1 MLGKL
6 LKGETFMKLKTALNK
21 IKKHLKGEDYVLE
34 KNYGDQGINGD
45 LVIYYQ
51 NYIVSMTIQ
60 KDWKMDLPEDLDQ
73 CERAGT
79 EEEFMKYG
87 NVSLFHKR
95 RENDHSDL
103 MTDYFAGS
111 FYDNLS
117 QTLES
122 LKRSEGKYP
131 AGTLIRF
138 RPTKRMQ
145 RWGCANELGIV
156 TKSHGKIYDIVM
168 TKSNVEQTY
177 ISERDIQPA
186 Y

>member
-1 MLGKL
+1 
-6 LKGETFMKLKTALNK
+6 MKLKTALNK

-34 KNYGDQGINGD
+34 KNYRDQGINGE

-51 NYIVSMTIQ
+51 NYIVSMSIQ
-60 KDWKMDLPEDLDQ
+60 KNWKMDLPEDLDQ
-73 CERAGT
+73 WQRCT

-87 NVSLFHKR
+87 TVSLFHKR
-95 RENDHSDL
+95 REDDRSDL

-111 FYDNLS
+111 YYDNLS
-117 QTLES
+117 QVLES

-156 TKSHGKIYDIVM
+156 TKSYGKVYNIVM

>member
-1 MLGKL
+1 
-6 LKGETFMKLKTALNK
+6 MKLKTALNK

-34 KNYGDQGINGD
+34 KNYRDQGINGE

-51 NYIVSMTIQ
+51 NYIVSMSIQ
-60 KDWKMDLPEDLDQ
+60 KNWKMDLPQDLDQ
-73 CERAGT
+73 WQRCT

-87 NVSLFHKR
+87 TVSLFHKR
-95 RENDHSDL
+95 REDDRSDL

-111 FYDNLS
+111 YYDNLS
-117 QTLES
+117 QVLES

-156 TKSHGKIYDIVM
+156 TKSYGKVYNIVM

>member
-34 KNYGDQGINGD
+34 KNYRDQGINGE

-51 NYIVSMTIQ
+51 NYIVSMSIQ
-60 KDWKMDLPEDLDQ
+60 KNWKMDLPEDLDQ
-73 CERAGT
+73 WQRCT

-87 NVSLFHKR
+87 TVSLFHKR
-95 RENDHSDL
+95 REDDRSDL

-111 FYDNLS
+111 YYDNLS
-117 QTLES
+117 QVLES

-156 TKSHGKIYDIVM
+156 TKSYGKVYNIVM

>member
-1 MLGKL
+1 
-6 LKGETFMKLKTALNK
+6 MKLKTALNK

-34 KNYGDQGINGD
+34 KNYRDQGINGE

-51 NYIVSMTIQ
+51 NYIVSMSIQ
-60 KDWKMDLPEDLDQ
+60 KNWKMDLPEDLDQ
-73 CERAGT
+73 WQRCT

-87 NVSLFHKR
+87 TVSLFHKR
-95 RENDHSDL
+95 REDDRSDL

-156 TKSHGKIYDIVM
+156 TKSYGKVYNIVM